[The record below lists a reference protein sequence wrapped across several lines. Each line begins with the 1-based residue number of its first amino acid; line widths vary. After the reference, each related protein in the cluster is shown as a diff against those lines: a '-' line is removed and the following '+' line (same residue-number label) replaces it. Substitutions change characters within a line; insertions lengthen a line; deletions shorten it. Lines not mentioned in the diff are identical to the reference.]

1 MKKISAWS
9 LGIYF
14 MTLCF
19 FLCCKPSEKGDS
31 DETKA
36 VESETPVSV
45 TSISNSPMT
54 DYTELNAVS
63 SFLQKSYIKANA
75 NGYLQSA
82 ETYPGKFVQKGQL
95 LFTLKTKEAQ
105 SLGNAINSLD
115 TSFRF
120 SGLIDIKANI
130 QGYITQLNHQAGD
143 YVQDGEQ
150 LATVSDLNSFVFL
163 LDLPYELRPYVLN
176 RKTVELIL
184 PDGHTLQGEI
194 SSSMPTV
201 DAASQTQGIVIRV
214 TPLPTIPE
222 NLIAK
227 VRIVKTTKNRAATL
241 PKSAVLTNETQDD
254 FWVMKM
260 IDSST
265 AVKVPIKKG
274 METADRIEILS
285 PDFSP
290 ADKILISG
298 NYGLGDTAK
307 VKIVTP

>member
-1 MKKISAWS
+1 
-9 LGIYF
+9 

-36 VESETPVSV
+36 VEAETPVSV